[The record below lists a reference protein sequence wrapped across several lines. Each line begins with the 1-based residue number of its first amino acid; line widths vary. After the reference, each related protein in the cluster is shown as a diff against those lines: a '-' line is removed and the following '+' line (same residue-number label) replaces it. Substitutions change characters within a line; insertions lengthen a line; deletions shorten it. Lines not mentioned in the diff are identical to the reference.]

1 MLVVRV
7 LSGLDPHE
15 NSTEK
20 MFNNR
25 YHQRLPEMHQKL
37 RAPLGSLQPSPDY
50 YSWILGD
57 RCRFA
62 AGEGKNEG
70 REKRREGRVDASGNG
85 HH

>member
-1 MLVVRV
+1 
-7 LSGLDPHE
+7 
-15 NSTEK
+15 
-20 MFNNR
+20 
-25 YHQRLPEMHQKL
+25 MHQKL

-62 AGEGKNEG
+62 AGEEKNEG

-85 HH
+85 HHLY